1 MLTKTAAQDVF
12 GLGAGLPAYSGPQTA
27 DAILTEIYRNRQIE
41 LAYQGFRLEDSR
53 RFNRPG
59 PGAAGAERNRNFFPY
74 PLTERNNN
82 TSTPADPAN

>member
-1 MLTKTAAQDVF
+1 MPLV
-12 GLGAGLPAYSGPQTA
+12 LGAGLSAYSGPQTA

-59 PGAAGAERNRNFFPY
+59 PGSAGCGTKP
-74 PLTERNNN
+74 
-82 TSTPADPAN
+82 